1 MRLAF
6 AAPAALAAALLAA
19 PVFAQPWA
27 IDKSHATVSFSVD
40 HLGFSLTRGVF
51 RSFDAE
57 IDFDPESMETASV
70 SFTIDAASL
79 DTFWE
84 ARDNHI
90 KSADFL
96 DVETYPEIRFVSKA
110 VRLTG
115 DDTAEVTGD
124 VTIKDV
130 TREETFTATLRRI
143 GPSPFNPEL
152 TIAGFVVEGELDR
165 TEYGV
170 AYGAPAIGTVIPIRL
185 DLEISPAK

>member
-6 AAPAALAAALLAA
+6 AAPAALAAALFAA
-19 PVFAQPWA
+19 PAFAQPWA

-51 RSFDAE
+51 REFDAV
-57 IDFDPESMETASV
+57 IDFDPENMEAASV
-70 SFTIDAASL
+70 SFTIDAASI

-90 KSADFL
+90 KGSDFL
-96 DVETYPEIRFVSKA
+96 DVGAYPEIRFVSKA

-143 GPSPFNPEL
+143 GPSPFNPEQ

-170 AYGAPAIGTVIPIRL
+170 SYGAPAIGPAIPIRL